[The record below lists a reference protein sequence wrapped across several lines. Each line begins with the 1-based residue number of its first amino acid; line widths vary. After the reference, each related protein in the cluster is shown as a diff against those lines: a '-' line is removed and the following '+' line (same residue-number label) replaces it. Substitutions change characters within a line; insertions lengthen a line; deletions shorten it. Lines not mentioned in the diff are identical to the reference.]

1 MKKVIYIKKDDNQ
14 KFNDYI
20 YLNQLIKIKQINLT
34 PEGIYYQVIIKYDEE
49 RDLDH
54 LKRFMEVVV

>member
-54 LKRFMEVVV
+54 LKRFMDVIV